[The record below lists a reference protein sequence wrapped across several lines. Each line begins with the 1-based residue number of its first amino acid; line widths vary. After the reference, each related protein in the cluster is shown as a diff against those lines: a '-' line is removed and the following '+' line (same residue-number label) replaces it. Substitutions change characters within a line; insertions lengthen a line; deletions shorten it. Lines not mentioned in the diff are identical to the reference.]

1 MYFFVVVVAALA
13 ATTIQVDAASDR
25 IVDPYQA
32 YSYEA
37 MLEDATELQLRYP
50 ELIRLKSIGQSVEGR
65 DLLLIEFGNGER
77 NIFLNGATHAREYI
91 TTSYLMYMI
100 EEYADAYVNGGM
112 YNNYNVEEI
121 LGGVTFSILPM
132 VNPDGVN
139 LVQNGLYSTQDYVSV
154 AKIPIYRY
162 DREGYVSWK
171 ANINGVDLN
180 RNYPRNWHVDRTVTG
195 PSSSMFKGYAPLS
208 EPESMAIMRY
218 LYSNMS
224 WAYISFHSQG
234 EGLYG
239 WSDPNEWYSGQ
250 LNSMVTRIM
259 EESGFR
265 KLSGTSDNNYG
276 TFGDHI
282 RAIFHKPTLT
292 IELCEYVGSYP
303 YPNTDFDNVWAPAKH
318 ISLIIAEEVMNLD
331 AQTYKVF
338 QSKTFLHS
346 FAEEAYAL
354 SFAMKWSN
362 SSVLSIR
369 DAGIS
374 EAVIAPV
381 DVVYPINEENLT
393 FSGYR
398 IEEAIYIKLRDVAA
412 AFSVTNRSF
421 DVGYDSEERAILLT
435 SDVAYTV
442 VDEVQSSSTNQLM
455 QRVTPSS
462 VPVYLDGIKIDLK
475 AYMIG
480 NSNYYNI
487 EELVST
493 FALYE
498 NGGNSNEEK

>member
-1 MYFFVVVVAALA
+1 M
-13 ATTIQVDAASDR
+13 
-25 IVDPYQA
+25 
-32 YSYEA
+32 
-37 MLEDATELQLRYP
+37 
-50 ELIRLKSIGQSVEGR
+50 
-65 DLLLIEFGNGER
+65 
-77 NIFLNGATHAREYI
+77 
-91 TTSYLMYMI
+91 
-100 EEYADAYVNGGM
+100 
-112 YNNYNVEEI
+112 
-121 LGGVTFSILPM
+121 
-132 VNPDGVN
+132 
-139 LVQNGLYSTQDYVSV
+139 
-154 AKIPIYRY
+154 
-162 DREGYVSWK
+162 
-171 ANINGVDLN
+171 
-180 RNYPRNWHVDRTVTG
+180 
-195 PSSSMFKGYAPLS
+195 
-208 EPESMAIMRY
+208 
-218 LYSNMS
+218 
-224 WAYISFHSQG
+224 
-234 EGLYG
+234 
-239 WSDPNEWYSGQ
+239 
-250 LNSMVTRIM
+250 
-259 EESGFR
+259 
-265 KLSGTSDNNYG
+265 
-276 TFGDHI
+276 
-282 RAIFHKPTLT
+282 
-292 IELCEYVGSYP
+292 GSYP
-303 YPNTDFDNVWAPAKH
+303 YPDTDFDNVWAPAKH
-318 ISLIIAEEVMNLD
+318 ISLIVAEEVMKLD

-338 QSKTFLHS
+338 QNKTFLHS

-354 SFAMKWSN
+354 SFAMKCSN

-412 AFSVTNRSF
+412 AFSGTNRPF

-462 VPVYLDGIKIDLK
+462 APVYLDGIKIELK

>member
-1 MYFFVVVVAALA
+1 MYFFIVVVVVALA
-13 ATTIQVDAASDR
+13 TTTIQVDAASDR

-37 MLEDATELQLRYP
+37 MLEDATELQLLYP

-139 LVQNGLYSTQDYVSV
+139 LVQNGLYSAQDYVSV

-180 RNYPRNWHVDRTVTG
+180 RNYPRNWHVDRTVSG

-239 WSDPNEWYSGQ
+239 WSDPNEWYSEQ

-265 KLSGTSDNNYG
+265 KQSGTSDNNYG

-282 RAIFHKPTLT
+282 RAFFHKPTLT
-292 IELCEYVGSYP
+292 IE
-303 YPNTDFDNVWAPAKH
+303 
-318 ISLIIAEEVMNLD
+318 
-331 AQTYKVF
+331 
-338 QSKTFLHS
+338 
-346 FAEEAYAL
+346 
-354 SFAMKWSN
+354 
-362 SSVLSIR
+362 
-369 DAGIS
+369 
-374 EAVIAPV
+374 
-381 DVVYPINEENLT
+381 
-393 FSGYR
+393 
-398 IEEAIYIKLRDVAA
+398 
-412 AFSVTNRSF
+412 
-421 DVGYDSEERAILLT
+421 
-435 SDVAYTV
+435 
-442 VDEVQSSSTNQLM
+442 
-455 QRVTPSS
+455 
-462 VPVYLDGIKIDLK
+462 
-475 AYMIG
+475 
-480 NSNYYNI
+480 
-487 EELVST
+487 
-493 FALYE
+493 
-498 NGGNSNEEK
+498 